1 MTQTTSPSHR
11 CAVEQK
17 NYRGWS
23 AVRLANGIVE
33 LFVVPEIGGRVVQL
47 SLGGSDFFYVNPRHV
62 GRRYPAEENDFDSG
76 WKNYGG
82 SKVWPA
88 PQGWS
93 SDVEWP
99 GPPDP
104 ILDGG
109 AYSCEILEQRQE
121 TAAIRL
127 ESPPDEYTGLT
138 FSRVIR
144 IFQGSASVEVHHT
157 MRNTGARGVRWSIWQ
172 VTQQPANADI
182 AIFWRATTYHQ
193 LFGDQPYGHVT
204 SDPEAR
210 LCKLRYMD
218 QVAKLA
224 TKPEQ
229 GWVAA
234 LNSRRGTAL
243 VETFPLFPSL
253 TYPDDAPLE
262 LWVNGHGSFTAHG
275 DRIEMGQDPNGC
287 DAFIETEILSPLV
300 ELALQDEYC
309 FRTFWRPTSIKANAI
324 VSVNDCAAIGRPLK
338 TERQGR
344 NVIVTGSFGLL
355 RAGKL
360 ELASISRSGRVDEV
374 RTLGPAT
381 PLSPCDLEC
390 SIPFRPDLSRISLRL
405 RNSCGNLLGTLDSAV
420 ITN

>member
-17 NYRGWS
+17 NYRGWR

-62 GRRYPAEENDFDSG
+62 GRSYRPEENNFDSG

-93 SDVEWP
+93 SDAEWP

-172 VTQQPANADI
+172 VTQQPANADL
-182 AIFWRATTYHQ
+182 AISWRATTYHQ

-204 SDPEAR
+204 LDRETR

-229 GWVAA
+229 GWAA
-234 LNSRRGTAL
+234 TLDSRRGTAL

-275 DRIEMGQDPNGC
+275 DTIEMARDPNGC

-300 ELALQDEYC
+300 ELEPGDEYC
-309 FRTFWRPTSIKANAI
+309 FRTSWRPTSIKADAI
-324 VSVNDCAAIGRPLK
+324 VSVNDCAAIGRPLR

-360 ELASISRSGRVDEV
+360 ELASISRSGRVNEV

-381 PLSPCDLEC
+381 TLSPCKLEC
-390 SIPFRPDLSRISLRL
+390 SIPFRPDLSRVSLRL
-405 RNSCGNLLGTLDSAV
+405 RNSCGSLLGTLDGAV
-420 ITN
+420 IY